1 MGGCGET
8 FRRTCRVTMM
18 KLDSFVIKLAEA
30 FGACRVF
37 IACLMLGVC
46 GAAQA
51 AERMASVEYPSRPI
65 RFVVP
70 FTPGALN
77 DLLARI
83 IGEQLGARLG
93 QRVIIDNRPGAGT
106 IVGTELVVQSNAD
119 GHTLL
124 LSSAPLAINPGL
136 YSKLSYDATRDLAG
150 VTQIGALPFVIV
162 SNPKFQAASIPELV
176 VLAKAKPGHLSYGAT
191 VAGQLMIEMF
201 KAEAKVDIVHVPYKG
216 LAPATIDVMGGRI
229 AFTLG
234 THSSLGPHI
243 KAGRLRALAVT
254 SKARTRTAPEI
265 PTIAEAGYKDFDA
278 ITWYGV
284 SVAGRT
290 PRPLVNRLHAEIA
303 GIVKQPEME
312 QRLLAEGI
320 DVVASSPVDFDRFVA
335 SETVKM
341 AKVIKQ
347 AGIKGE

>member
-1 MGGCGET
+1 M
-8 FRRTCRVTMM
+8 
-18 KLDSFVIKLAEA
+18 ILAKRGIVA
-30 FGACRVF
+30 LVAM
-37 IACLMLGVC
+37 AALC
-46 GAAQA
+46 GAASA
-51 AERMASVEYPSRPI
+51 TETFPARPI

-77 DLLARI
+77 DLLARL

-93 QRVIIDNRPGAGT
+93 QRVIVDNRPGAGT
-106 IVGTELVVQSNAD
+106 MLGSDLVAKSNPD

-124 LSSAPLAINPGL
+124 LSSAPLAINPSL
-136 YSKLSYDATRDLAG
+136 YPNVPFDATRDLAG
-150 VTQIGALPFVIV
+150 VTQIGSLPFVLV
-162 SNPKFQAASIPELV
+162 GNPKSSITSIPELV
-176 VLAKAKPGHLSYGAT
+176 TQAQARPGQIVYGAT
-191 VAGQLMIEMF
+191 VAGQLMVELF
-201 KAEAKVDIVHVPYKG
+201 KLEAKVDIAFVPYKG

-229 AFTLG
+229 EFTLG

-265 PTIAEAGYKDFDA
+265 PTIAEAGYRNFDA

-290 PRPLVNRLHAEIA
+290 PKPVVSRLHSEITA
-303 GIVKQPEME
+303 ILKQPEME
-312 QRLLAEGI
+312 KRLLSEG
-320 DVVASSPVDFDRFVA
+320 VELVAGSPEAFDQLVKT
-335 SETVKM
+335 ETVRW

>member
-1 MGGCGET
+1 MQVGLRISC
-8 FRRTCRVTMM
+8 
-18 KLDSFVIKLAEA
+18 
-30 FGACRVF
+30 
-37 IACLMLGVC
+37 ACLMLAGFC
-46 GAAQA
+46 QDARAS
-51 AERMASVEYPSRPI
+51 ERLTRNDYPNRPI

-106 IVGTELVVQSNAD
+106 IVGTELVVKSNAD

-136 YSKLSYDATRDLAG
+136 YPKLPYDATRDLAG
-150 VTQIGALPFVIV
+150 ITQIGALPFVLV
-162 SNPKFQAASIPELV
+162 SNPKFQAATIPELV
-176 VLAKAKPGHLSYGAT
+176 ALAKAKPGQLSYGAT

-201 KAEAKVDIVHVPYKG
+201 KAEAKVDIVHIPYKG
-216 LAPATIDVMGGRI
+216 LAPAIVDVMGGRI

-243 KAGRLRALAVT
+243 KAGRLHALAVT
-254 SKARTRTAPEI
+254 SKGRIRMAPEI
-265 PTIAEAGYKDFDA
+265 PTIAEAGYRNFDA

-284 SVAGRT
+284 SVTGKT

-303 GIVKQPEME
+303 GIVKQSEME
-312 QRLLAEGI
+312 QRLLTEGVN
-320 DVVASSPVDFDRFVA
+320 VVASSPAEFDRFVA
-335 SETVKM
+335 SETIKM
-341 AKVIKQ
+341 AKVIRQ

>member
-1 MGGCGET
+1 
-8 FRRTCRVTMM
+8 M
-18 KLDSFVIKLAEA
+18 KLRIMYCVVALAAMTVLCEPTP
-30 FGACRVF
+30 
-37 IACLMLGVC
+37 
-46 GAAQA
+46 A
-51 AERMASVEYPSRPI
+51 AETYPTRPI

-77 DLLARI
+77 DLLARL

-93 QRVIIDNRPGAGT
+93 QRVIVDNRPGAGT
-106 IVGTELVVQSNAD
+106 MLGSDLVAKSNPD

-124 LSSAPLAINPGL
+124 LASAPLAINPSL
-136 YSKLSYDATRDLAG
+136 YDKVPFDAIRDLAG
-150 VTQIGALPFVIV
+150 ITQVGSLPFVLV
-162 SNPKFQAASIPELV
+162 GNPKSTITSIPELV
-176 VLAKAKPGHLSYGAT
+176 AQAKARPGQIVYGAT
-191 VAGQLMIEMF
+191 VAGQLMVELF
-201 KAEAKVDIVHVPYKG
+201 KLQAKVDITMVPYKG

-229 AFTLG
+229 EFTLG

-284 SVAGRT
+284 SVAGKT
-290 PRPLVNRLHAEIA
+290 PRPLVSRLNTEIVA
-303 GIVKQPEME
+303 ILKQPETE
-312 QRLLAEGI
+312 KRLLAEGV
-320 DVVASSPVDFDRFVA
+320 DMVAGSPEAFDRLVKT
-335 SETVKM
+335 ETLRWG
-341 AKVIKQ
+341 KVIKQ